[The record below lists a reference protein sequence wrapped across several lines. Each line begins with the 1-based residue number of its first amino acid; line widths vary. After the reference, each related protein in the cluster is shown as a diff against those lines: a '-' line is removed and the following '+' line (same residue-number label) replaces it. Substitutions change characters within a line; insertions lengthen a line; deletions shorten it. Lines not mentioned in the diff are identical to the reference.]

1 MSMLSM
7 DLLVC
12 ECVCYVLNEFVFD
25 YFFWYFFNNFSSNR
39 WICTNQNLRREE
51 NLHRFKFAF
60 LSLCVC
66 VCHTCWLPPIRT
78 EKRYWNYVGSYLR
91 VSFRNWAL
99 WILFKVIVWDKIL
112 LNRHGSLLLTKFYM
126 EIFMYF
132 ICCTNSYWY
141 TQNLWVIH

>member
-66 VCHTCWLPPIRT
+66 VCM
-78 EKRYWNYVGSYLR
+78 SYLLIASNTNGKTILKLCGFLLA
-91 VSFRNWAL
+91 SFFSQLSA
-99 WILFKVIVWDKIL
+99 FKVIVWDKIL